1 MRFAVAVIPY
11 VVPWRIPDISSG
23 SRSYRLIRAKEK
35 DKKKNEKKEELL
47 FGGIGRCVFHM
58 FFLFLMCNFPMVPRC
73 LFSKFLFRKDGE

>member
-58 FFLFLMCNFPMVPRC
+58 FFFVFNV
-73 LFSKFLFRKDGE
+73 